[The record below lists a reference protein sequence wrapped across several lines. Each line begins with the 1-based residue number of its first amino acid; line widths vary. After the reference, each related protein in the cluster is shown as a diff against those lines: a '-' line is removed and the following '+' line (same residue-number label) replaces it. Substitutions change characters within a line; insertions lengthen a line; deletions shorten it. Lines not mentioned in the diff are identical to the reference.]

1 MGVGAVLYRSTVP
14 IMVPDRVLSSAVE
27 RFGVDPASVR
37 LIPRDGSPDGAV
49 HACRRDE
56 TDAFLKIKPVA
67 PDGLPRE
74 HDVIELQTTLRGV
87 VRVLTYLPSRTGDLV
102 EGLDGHVAT
111 LTQRASGRHVTEHDF
126 APPFFRAWAGT
137 LGRIHRTTRG
147 WSGGAH
153 LRDPRAERE
162 FFLGLCRDD
171 AMAEAWRDL
180 GDRLEALPTDRDGYG
195 VVHNDLHAGNL
206 LIDPDG
212 GLTVLDFDV
221 AGWHWYACDLAT
233 VLAHQLW
240 HLRDR
245 PGDARGFADVVVDA
259 YLAEYPLPPARLAD
273 LPLFVRYRLALLV
286 LAMQADLGTT
296 TGPGWLREVRA
307 WVLADETL
315 PGVPTA

>member
-1 MGVGAVLYRSTVP
+1 
-14 IMVPDRVLSSAVE
+14 MVPDHVLSSAVD

-49 HACRRDE
+49 HACRRDG

-67 PDGLPRE
+67 TAGLPRE
-74 HDVIELQTTLRGV
+74 RDVIELQTTLRGV

-111 LTQRASGRHVTEHDF
+111 LTERASGRHVTEQDY

-137 LGRIHRTTRG
+137 LGRIHRTTRD
-147 WSGGAH
+147 WSGGTH
-153 LRDPRAERE
+153 LRDPRAEHE
-162 FFLGLCRDD
+162 FFLAGCRDD

-180 GDRLEALPTDRDGYG
+180 GDRLQALPTDPDGYG

-212 GLTVLDFDV
+212 DLTVLDFDV
-221 AGWHWYACDLAT
+221 AGWHWYACDLAI
-233 VLAHQLW
+233 VLAHPLW
-240 HLRDR
+240 HLRER
-245 PGDARGFADVVVDA
+245 PDDARGFADVVVDA
-259 YLAEYPLPPARLAD
+259 YLAEYPLPAERLAD
-273 LPLFVRYRLALLV
+273 LPLLVRYRLALFVLV
-286 LAMQADLGTT
+286 MQLELDGR
-296 TGPGWLREVRA
+296 PEPDWLRELRA
-307 WVLADETL
+307 WVLADEPL

>member
-1 MGVGAVLYRSTVP
+1 MP
-14 IMVPDRVLSSAVE
+14 IMVPDHVLSSAVG

-49 HACRRDE
+49 HACRRDG

-67 PDGLPRE
+67 PDGMPRE
-74 HDVIELQTTLRGV
+74 RDLIELQTTLRGA

-102 EGLDGHVAT
+102 EALDGHVAT

-126 APPFFRAWAGT
+126 APPFFRAWART
-137 LGRIHRTTRG
+137 LGRIHRTTRD

-153 LRDPRAERE
+153 LRDPRAEHE
-162 FFLGLCRDD
+162 FFLASCRDD

-180 GDRLEALPTDRDGYG
+180 GDRLEALPTDPDGYG
-195 VVHNDLHAGNL
+195 IVHNDLHAGNL

-221 AGWHWYACDLAT
+221 AGWHWYACDLAI

-240 HLRDR
+240 NLRDR
-245 PGDARGFADVVVDA
+245 PGDARAFADVVVDA

-273 LPLFVRYRLALLV
+273 LPLLVRYRLALFV
-286 LAMQADLGTT
+286 LAMQGELDGRPAPD
-296 TGPGWLREVRA
+296 WLRDIRA
-307 WVLADETL
+307 GVLDRRPL
-315 PGVPTA
+315 PGLESLAGLGR